1 MTLNHYFNALHSFAG
16 SLAFLFILFSANLLH
31 SQADNA
37 PSNPKEIGI
46 RFSGFNDFNLMY
58 KVSKS
63 ENVFKRHRF
72 IITSFAFNTRDN
84 NFRTNLGYAFGKET
98 RKRIKEDFGY
108 FLGPEFRFSILY
120 NSDEGQNDQRFRQ
133 ITIQPSIGLVLGVF
147 LELSDKFILSGEII
161 PAFTAS
167 YTESNTSDF
176 NLNLDATFNTNS
188 TSLTLMYRF

>member
-1 MTLNHYFNALHSFAG
+1 M
-16 SLAFLFILFSANLLH
+16 
-31 SQADNA
+31 
-37 PSNPKEIGI
+37 
-46 RFSGFNDFNLMY
+46 
-58 KVSKS
+58 
-63 ENVFKRHRF
+63 
-72 IITSFAFNTRDN
+72 
-84 NFRTNLGYAFGKET
+84 
-98 RKRIKEDFGY
+98 
-108 FLGPEFRFSILY
+108 GPEFRFSILY